1 MDAGPSP
8 YVNKLARQMANSGR
22 MPAFMIAPAAVDG
35 SSFIELPEAERPP
48 TALDRARARWRSAG
62 IVGSK
67 P

>member
-1 MDAGPSP
+1 
-8 YVNKLARQMANSGR
+8 LARQMANSGR
-22 MPAFMIAPAAVDG
+22 MPAFMIAPAVVDG